1 MTLIAHLGTVLAQ
14 AATAVPEATLVR
26 SVDSGPGWY
35 TIFSQVVSAV
45 SALVF
50 LALMVI
56 LIPAVAKFRKTATQ
70 FAKVLE
76 HIEHSIDPVTKHA
89 ARIAD
94 NVDYVTTS
102 VRADV
107 QELRRTLHDANNGV
121 RNAIDAS
128 ERRLQELG
136 ALLRLAQNEA
146 EHAFV
151 STASTLRGVQAG
163 AASFQGGARP
173 LEDDE
178 ELNDLDDD
186 LDAVDDAAEEMDYGY
201 DDGPA
206 FERAE
211 PRIKRRGQSDA
222 G

>member
-35 TIFSQVVSAV
+35 TIFSQIVSAV

-163 AASFQGGARP
+163 AASFQEGARP

-211 PRIKRRGQSDA
+211 PRIKRRGQSEA